1 MNTKIRAPLAVI
13 ALLGAAPSAPKVHR
27 EASSTAET
35 WKEKDGRRI
44 TRTVNRRFTFATTYS
59 ERFRKV
65 DLLLA
70 ETFDRTLDSG
80 AEGEKSKV
88 FVEASRAEDAPG
100 KTLWKIAAE
109 GSSGEPTEEN
119 VYRVTRPGCCGAQD
133 LSIYFSLINGKELFA
148 SDALIVKLEAPNTSF
163 RRFVAYHDLMAAS
176 AIPDPVKRE
185 GVVGLLEYGSDREPA
200 SRLYV
205 LADKPEPP
213 ENFAAKKL
221 AIVANGKEAEGDRF
235 DVWAA
240 DKNPDPAKIGGFSI
254 RVRAYSDPEILFEI
268 PVEGDRLVPEKAKLA
283 KGVRLEK

>member
-1 MNTKIRAPLAVI
+1 MNAKIWFPLAGLVF
-13 ALLGAAPSAPKVHR
+13 LGAALPAPKIRR
-27 EASSTAET
+27 EAASSAET

-44 TRTVNRRFTFATTYS
+44 THTVNRRFTFATTS
-59 ERFRKV
+59 PERFRKV

-88 FVEASRAEDAPG
+88 TVEATRAGDASG
-100 KTLWKIAAE
+100 KPFWKIASE

-119 VYRVTRPGCCGAQD
+119 LYRVTRPGCCGAQD
-133 LSIYFSLINGKELFA
+133 LSVYFSLINGKELFA
-148 SDALIVKLEAPNTSF
+148 SDAPILKLEAPNTSF
-163 RRFVAYHDLMAAS
+163 RRFVAYHDRMAAS
-176 AIPDPVKRE
+176 PIPEASNHK
-185 GVVGLLEYGSDREPA
+185 GVVGVIEYGNDREGA

-221 AIVANGKEAEGDRF
+221 SIVANGKEAEQDRF

-240 DKNPDPAKIGGFSI
+240 DKSPDTAKIGGFSI
-254 RVRAYSDPEILFEI
+254 RVRAYSDPEVLFEI
-268 PVEGDRLVPEKAKLA
+268 PVEGDRLVPEKAKPA
-283 KGVRLEK
+283 KGIRLEK

>member
-1 MNTKIRAPLAVI
+1 MNKKFLVPLAGLVF
-13 ALLGAAPSAPKVHR
+13 LGAAPPALKVHR

-44 TRTVNRRFTFATTYS
+44 AHTVNRRFTFATTYP

-88 FVEASRAEDAPG
+88 SVEASRADDASG
-100 KTLWKIAAE
+100 KAIWKIAAG
-109 GSSGEPTEEN
+109 GSSGEATEEN

-148 SDALIVKLEAPNTSF
+148 SDAPILRLEAPNTSF

-176 AIPDPVKRE
+176 AVPDPAKHK

-213 ENFAAKKL
+213 ENFAAKRL
-221 AIVANGKEAEGDRF
+221 SIVANGKEAEEDRF

-240 DKNPDPAKIGGFSI
+240 DKSPDPAKIGGFSI
-254 RVRAYSDPEILFEI
+254 RVRAYSDPEVLFEI
-268 PVEGDRLVPEKAKLA
+268 PVEGDRLVPEKAKLG
-283 KGVRLEK
+283 KGIRLEK